1 MSARKGGSRDGWTRV
16 RFGDIG
22 RLSTER
28 GTDLAAAGIDRFVGL
43 EALELLRGGFN
54 PFPAKDFPHRSGGS
68 PRLPGHGLW
77 GRFEGWREPIF
88 VLPKIWP

>member
-1 MSARKGGSRDGWTRV
+1 MGGARDGWTRV
-16 RFGDIG
+16 RFRGIG
-22 RLSTER
+22 RLSTDR
-28 GTDLAAAGIDRFVGL
+28 CADLAAARIDRSLGL
-43 EALELLRGGFN
+43 EDLKLLPGGLN
-54 PFPAKDFPHRSGGS
+54 PMPAKEFPHGSGGN

>member
-1 MSARKGGSRDGWTRV
+1 V
-16 RFGDIG
+16 RFRGIG

-28 GTDLAAAGIDRFVGL
+28 CTDLAAARIDRSVGL
-43 EALELLRGGFN
+43 EDLELFPGGLN
-54 PFPAKDFPHRSGGS
+54 PIPAKEFPHGPWHSRG
-68 PRLPGHGLW
+68 LAGHGLW